1 MLWHDKLSLDNIL
14 VDVETGH
21 LTGILGW
28 ECTNCLPVPLGVNM
42 PAFLYEGRYRPKEP
56 EIEPYTVYI
65 PPEDSDDDDEEEGD
79 EEDGSPGTQTISS
92 SPENPPRRRARGQM
106 KLKENYWRALRDYEL
121 SHLREVFLREM
132 FAECR
137 EWYWTWKRTKVHKD
151 YEAAVQHCDN
161 KDTIHRVERWCDVV
175 EAAIVRGQ
183 EIRPPHV
190 RYPLAQVLTEGPD
203 WAHLDDLDEGLE
215 ERIRPFREQRR
226 RVEEWE
232 DDVEELEAAKKE
244 LSNAKRVRTRFNGHK
259 KAVEKKIATAQEA
272 IDKANQDIDDFEEL
286 DEDGL
291 DVQQLM
297 RLRQDA
303 RDDLADA
310 VIKMDRYKRTL
321 GPVEAKARSTDDK
334 WEAAKARELAAME
347 QINKSEWFQAFD
359 KKRTFI
365 HETWKNLEEALNKAY
380 PGGTWWKHHLE
391 PLGWCPRK
399 KNRDAGL
406 LKSDDESSDGEDSDP
421 MVIDPEEE
429 DLSEEE

>member
-1 MLWHDKLSLDNIL
+1 MLWHENLSLDNIL

-28 ECTNCLPVPLGVNM
+28 ECTNCIPVPLAVNM

-65 PPEDSDDDDEEEGD
+65 PPEESDDEDEDDEEDDAPGD
-79 EEDGSPGTQTISS
+79 QTASS
-92 SPENPPRRRARGQM
+92 SPENPPRRRSRGQM

-151 YEAAVQHCDN
+151 YEAAVQHCDSR
-161 KDTIHRVERWCDVV
+161 DAIHRVEAWCDAV
-175 EAAIVRGQ
+175 EAAVARGQ

-203 WAHLDDLDEGLE
+203 WAHLDDLDETLE
-215 ERIRPFREQRR
+215 DRIRPFREQRR

-232 DDVEELEAAKKE
+232 DDVGELEAAKKE
-244 LSNAKRVRTRFNGHK
+244 LHNAKRTRTRSNREK
-259 KAVEKKIATAQEA
+259 SAVERNIATEQEA
-272 IDKANQDIDDFEEL
+272 MDKANRDIDALEEL

-297 RLRQDA
+297 ELRQEA

-310 VIKMDRYKRTL
+310 VIKMDRYRRQFE
-321 GPVEAKARSTDDK
+321 PVEAKARSADER
-334 WEAAKARELAAME
+334 WEAAQARELAAME
-347 QINKSEWFQAFD
+347 RINKSEWFQEFD

-365 HETWKNLEEALNKAY
+365 HETWKNLEAALNKAC
-380 PGGTWWKHHLE
+380 PGETWWKHHLE
-391 PLGWCPRK
+391 PLGCRRK
-399 KNRDAGL
+399 RNRDAGL
-406 LKSDDESSDGEDSDP
+406 LKSSVDEDSDDEDSDR
-421 MVIDPEEE
+421 MDSEEEEE